1 MYDFDELV
9 ERRGTN
15 CFKWDDVKDG
25 DLLPMWVA
33 DMDFKSPPAVIEALE
48 ARARHGVFGYSGC
61 WNTWYQVLLDWMK
74 KRYGWEARREWID
87 NSPGV
92 VASLSMLVRAYT
104 HPGDQVI
111 IQTPVYSPFYSVV
124 RSNGCQLIRN
134 PLIMEDG
141 KYRMDLDSLRPRITS
156 RTRAIILCSPHNPGG
171 RVWSSDELKKLGE
184 FCLERDI
191 VMISDEIH
199 CDLIFPEYRHNV
211 LAALSPEL
219 EQNSA
224 IVNAPSKTFNIA
236 GIQAASTII
245 PNEKLR
251 NAYRHVLNN
260 SGIDIP
266 NVFAVTAMEAAYTHG
281 EAWLE
286 ELMIYVQA
294 NYRLVRSFIQ
304 ERIPQIKVMESEG
317 TFLVWLDCRDLGMD
331 DHELETFFREQAR
344 LILSPGHIFGEE
356 GRGFQRMN
364 IGCPRS
370 LVQEA
375 LLRLESAMKRM
386 QSKGW
391 GQ

>member
-1 MYDFDELV
+1 MYDFNELV
-9 ERRGTN
+9 DRKGTN
-15 CFKWDDVKDG
+15 CFKWDDVKGD

-48 ARARHGVFGYSGC
+48 ARVRHGVFGYSGC
-61 WNTWYQVLLDWMK
+61 WDNWYQVLLDWMK
-74 KRYGWEARREWID
+74 RRYGWEARREWID
-87 NSPGV
+87 HSPGV

-111 IQTPVYSPFYSVV
+111 IQTPVYSPFYTVV

-134 PLIMEDG
+134 PLVVEGG
-141 KYRMDLDSLRPRITS
+141 KYRMDLDSLRSRITS
-156 RTRAIILCSPHNPGG
+156 RARAMILCSPHNPGG
-171 RVWSSDELKKLGE
+171 RVWSSEELKKLGE

-191 VMISDEIH
+191 VIISDEIH
-199 CDLIFPEYRHNV
+199 CDLVFPEYRHNV

-251 NAYRHVLNN
+251 NAYRQVLSN
-260 SGIDIP
+260 SGIDMP
-266 NVFAVTAMEAAYTHG
+266 NVFAVTAVEAAYTYG

-286 ELMIYVQA
+286 DLMLYVQD
-294 NYRLVRSFIQ
+294 NYRLVKSFIE

-317 TFLVWLDCRDLGMD
+317 TFLVWMDCRGLGMGD
-331 DHELETFFREQAR
+331 EELDTFVREQAR

-370 LVQEA
+370 LVREA
-375 LLRLESAMKRM
+375 LQRMESAVTRL
-386 QSKGW
+386 
-391 GQ
+391 